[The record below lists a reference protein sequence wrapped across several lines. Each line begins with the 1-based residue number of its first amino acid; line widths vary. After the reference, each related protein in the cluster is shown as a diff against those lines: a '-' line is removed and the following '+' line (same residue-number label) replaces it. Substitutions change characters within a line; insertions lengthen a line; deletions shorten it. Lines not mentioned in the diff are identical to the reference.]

1 MTGLLICLAV
11 ILIGVL
17 LLLFGPVGWRTY
29 VKGLIVA
36 VVPLGGQLLDFA
48 NGFSWNSVLDGKTAM
63 WVMGSVGVL
72 IILFNAAN
80 KKLYGVEPK
89 AKG

>member
-11 ILIGVL
+11 VLVGVL
-17 LLLFGPVGWRTY
+17 ILVFGPVGWRTY
-29 VKGLIVA
+29 IKGAIVA

-63 WVMGSVGVL
+63 WVMGGVGVL
-72 IILFNAAN
+72 IIIFNAAN
-80 KKLYGVEPK
+80 KRLYGSAPK
-89 AKG
+89 S